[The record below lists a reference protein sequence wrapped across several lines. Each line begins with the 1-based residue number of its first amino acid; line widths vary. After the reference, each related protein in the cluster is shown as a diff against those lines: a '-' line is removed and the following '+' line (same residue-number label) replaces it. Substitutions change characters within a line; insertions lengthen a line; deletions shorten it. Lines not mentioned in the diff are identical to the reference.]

1 MSSRQ
6 RKGFSETS
14 GAKWKGSDADMRTVT
29 IGVSSIDDFNRSV
42 KAAFRGVRQQPRIDF
57 ASAELMFKIMTGKRW
72 GIVEAM
78 IGAGPMSIREA
89 ARRVKRDVK
98 GVHGDVQALLNAGV
112 LEKDEGGRIVFPY
125 DRAHIDVVVKA
136 A

>member
-1 MSSRQ
+1 MSSQR

-14 GAKWKGSDADMRTVT
+14 GAKWKGSEVDMKTVT
-29 IGVSSIDDFNRSV
+29 FGVSSIDDFNRSV
-42 KAAFRGVRQQPRIDF
+42 KSAFRGVRQPPRIDF
-57 ASAELMFKIMTGKRW
+57 VSAELMFKVMTAKRW
-72 GIVEAM
+72 GIVRAM
-78 IGAGPMSIREA
+78 VGAGPMSIREV

-98 GVHGDVQALLNAGV
+98 GVHGDVQGLLKCGV
-112 LEKDEGGRIVFPY
+112 LEKDENGRVVFPY